1 MDDAPIVPVTAPW
14 QLKGTVYS
22 VTFFSQAGKLPDH
35 AYSPL
40 ERDSPYSSAAASGE
54 HRGGISQFQVIRY
67 TESPVGP
74 YDELIV
80 CPGSFNYEVEEGGR
94 RKRKVKKDLRI
105 SRIYVSQKYTCWNGR
120 TNWNI
125 PKHLARFEW
134 DDLGGGG
141 TGVRVYPHDTTG
153 DSSELR
159 PNTVPLFQATFK
171 PMRWTPSFPFS
182 VSWLRYVGLGA
193 CLVQPPLPEGQG
205 SQGELPGTERWCKI
219 VPGQATKRASL
230 AWADLSQRDERGEPV
245 TSVAHENFWPGLGRW
260 QIALKLDDAVI
271 DFDDGIHWDAPRTKL

>member
-1 MDDAPIVPVTAPW
+1 MDNLPIVPVPAPW
-14 QLKGTVYS
+14 QLRGTVYVIS
-22 VTFFSQAGKLPDH
+22 FLSKAGKLPDH

-40 ERDSPYSSAAASGE
+40 ERDSAYASPAVSGE

-67 TESPVGP
+67 TESPVGS

-80 CPGSFNYEVEEGGR
+80 CPGFFNYETEEDGR
-94 RKRKVKKDLRI
+94 RKVKKNARI

-134 DDLGGGG
+134 DDLDGGA

-153 DSSELR
+153 ESSESR
-159 PNTVPLFQATFK
+159 PNNVPLFQAMFK

-182 VSWLRYVGLGA
+182 LSWMQYLGLDA
-193 CLVQPPLPEGQG
+193 SLVQPPLPAGEG
-205 SQGELPGTERWCKI
+205 SQGELPGTDRWCKI
-219 VPGQATKRASL
+219 VPAQSTKRASL
-230 AWADLSQRDERGEPV
+230 AWADLSQKNEQGDL
-245 TSVAHENFWPGLGRW
+245 TSSVAYENFWPELGRW
-260 QIALKLDDAVI
+260 QLALKLEDAAI
-271 DFDDGIHWDAPRTKL
+271 DFGEGTYWDAPKTKL

>member
-1 MDDAPIVPVTAPW
+1 MDDSPIVPVPAPW
-14 QLKGTVYS
+14 QLRGTVYI
-22 VTFFSQAGKLPDH
+22 VTFFSKAGKLPDH

-40 ERDSPYSSAAASGE
+40 ERNSAYASPAASGE

-80 CPGSFNYEVEEGGR
+80 CPGYFDYEIEEDGR
-94 RKRKVKKDLRI
+94 RKVKKNARI

-134 DDLGGGG
+134 DGLDGGA
-141 TGVRVYPHDTTG
+141 TAVRVYPHDTTG
-153 DSSELR
+153 DSSESR
-159 PNTVPLFQATFK
+159 PNNVPLFQATFK

-182 VSWLRYVGLGA
+182 LSWMQYLGLNA
-193 CLVQPPLPEGQG
+193 SLVQPPLPAGEG
-205 SQGELPGTERWCKI
+205 SQGELPGTDRWCKI
-219 VPGQATKRASL
+219 VPSQTTKRASL
-230 AWADLSQRDERGEPV
+230 AWADLSQKNEQGEL
-245 TSVAHENFWPGLGRW
+245 TSSVAHENFWPELGRW
-260 QIALKLDDAVI
+260 QLALQLDDATI
-271 DFDDGIHWDAPRTKL
+271 DFGEGTYWDAPKTKL